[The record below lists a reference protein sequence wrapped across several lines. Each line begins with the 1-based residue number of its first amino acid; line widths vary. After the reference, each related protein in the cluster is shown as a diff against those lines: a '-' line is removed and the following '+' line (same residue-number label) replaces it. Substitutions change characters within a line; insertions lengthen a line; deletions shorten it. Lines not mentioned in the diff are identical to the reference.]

1 MPLDLQDTLSSE
13 LQPIFDFLVKKQ
25 KIQAGLDAIYGA
37 LLKTL
42 LSLILKLLCD
52 KTLLIDQFLQKL
64 RPWFR

>member
-25 KIQAGLDAIYGA
+25 KIQAVLDAIYGA